1 MEKPAPAGAGA
12 GMDLGD
18 FFVLGI
24 VVVGR
29 LRVVALI
36 VLFREDEGGDDAQG
50 QGTDDDSQAHLR

>member
-1 MEKPAPAGAGA
+1 
-12 GMDLGD
+12 MDPVG

-50 QGTDDDSQAHLR
+50 QGADDDGQAHLR